1 MSKILMFSLVD
12 RIEQKA
18 KGVTYLYENEEY
30 KNKYLME
37 LYFEKLD
44 FDKIVCFGTPQSSW
58 DYLYKLL
65 YKKYYNNEPDLKNI
79 EILKEISEL
88 RGEDFV
94 EVLESFFFKDEIL
107 KDKIII
113 KYFEESLE
121 KKEMLDY
128 IYKLKEELTRAEK
141 IFVDLTGGQRDT
153 PILIV
158 QLLNLA
164 IRDKRTDDIEILY
177 AKLRKENYFEVIQL
191 NDFIEK
197 INYTHD
203 ISPFTKYGCPLKFK
217 KYFKDENLKKYLDE
231 LYIYS
236 QYNLAQNLV
245 SHIDKFKTMKVD
257 YPAYIQQKIIETKI
271 KKWKNIIPQELDR
284 DILKNYQLELSNE
297 PLAIISKVAKLE
309 EENKDIRIEDKEF
322 KEIKDLRNSIIHPYN
337 KKNINYNNLERI
349 LEREFKRE
357 KEKNPEILIVN
368 VGDASKYKKVS
379 FEEIGLETHFSF
391 KAILKNS
398 KFERIF
404 FVGSYSNVWNN
415 FIDKWIEED
424 NLDTKRKNNIEIE
437 NNSEEKFEK
446 ILNEELENIGK
457 KLEEKTKIKYKF
469 EAIILNNSFTLEDRN
484 RYFEKLLRKLINGT
498 RKYSI
503 TYDLTSS
510 FRDVS
515 YINYINLHCLELLDM
530 LKIKKLLYISVDNTN
545 NTAKIN
551 DMDKIISVMSLLKSI
566 DEFILYNK
574 FSDSID
580 VNENLKSLMRK
591 ISRMYNFNQVTSLSS
606 IKGEIDNFK
615 NTENRLEEEILE
627 HIKKTYTYNVSDKYE
642 KAKIMV
648 RNQLKFNNLAQA
660 LYLTWDMVLN
670 GLIKDDEDKIEQSK
684 KTCFLKEANKY
695 NHRELYDFYQRYKS
709 LSAIRA
715 EISHINLNKVLENLE
730 EISKKIEDCLTE
742 LDILIKN
749 KERYSKTFHEKF
761 LKNKGVENLC

>member
-30 KNKYLME
+30 KNKYLLE

-65 YKKYYNNEPDLKNI
+65 YKKYYNNEPDLKSI

-236 QYNLAQNLV
+236 QYNLTKNLV

-337 KKNINYNNLERI
+337 KKNISYKDLEKI
-349 LEREFKRE
+349 LEKEFKKD
-357 KEKNPEILIVN
+357 KEKLPEILIVN

-457 KLEEKTKIKYKF
+457 KLEEKTKVKYKF

-484 RYFEKLLRKLINGT
+484 RYFEKLLGKLINGT

-545 NTAKIN
+545 NSAKIN

-580 VNENLKSLMRK
+580 INEYLKSLMRK
-591 ISRMYNFNQVTSLSS
+591 VSRMYNFNQVSSLGS

-648 RNQLKFNNLAQA
+648 KNQLAFNNLAQA

-670 GLIKDDEDKIEQSK
+670 GLIKDDDDKIDQSK
-684 KTCFLKEANKY
+684 KTDFLKQADKY
-695 NHRELYDFYQRYKS
+695 DCKELYDFYQKYKS

-715 EISHINLNKVLENLE
+715 EISHINLNEVLENLE
-730 EISKKIEDCLTE
+730 EISKKIENCLTE
-742 LDILIKN
+742 LDVLIKN
-749 KERYSKTFHEKF
+749 KDKYTKIFHKKF
-761 LKNKGVENLC
+761 Y

>member
-30 KNKYLME
+30 KNKYLLE

-65 YKKYYNNEPDLKNI
+65 YKKYYNNEPDLKSI

-217 KYFKDENLKKYLDE
+217 KYFKDEKLKKYLDD

-257 YPAYIQQKIIETKI
+257 YSAYIQQKIIETKI
-271 KKWKNIIPQELDR
+271 KKWENIIPQELDR

-297 PLAIISKVAKLE
+297 ALAIISKVAKLE

-337 KKNINYNNLERI
+337 KKNISYKDLEKI
-349 LEREFKRE
+349 LEKEFKKD
-357 KEKNPEILIVN
+357 KEKLPEILIVN

-379 FEEIGLETHFSF
+379 FEEIKLETYFSF

-415 FIDKWIEED
+415 FIDKWIEEED
-424 NLDTKRKNNIEIE
+424 LDIKRKNNIEIE
-437 NNSEEKFEK
+437 NNSEENFEK
-446 ILNEELENIGK
+446 ILNEELKNIGK
-457 KLEEKTKIKYKF
+457 KIEEKTKVKYKF

-484 RYFEKLLRKLINGT
+484 RYFEKLLGKLINGT

-545 NTAKIN
+545 NSAKIN

-580 VNENLKSLMRK
+580 INEYLKSLMRK
-591 ISRMYNFNQVTSLSS
+591 VSRMYNFNQVSSLGS

-648 RNQLKFNNLAQA
+648 KNQLAFNNLAQA

-670 GLIKDDEDKIEQSK
+670 GLIKDDDDKIDQSK
-684 KTCFLKEANKY
+684 KTDFLKQADKY
-695 NHRELYDFYQRYKS
+695 DCKELYDFYQKYKS

-715 EISHINLNKVLENLE
+715 EISHINLNEVLENLE
-730 EISKKIEDCLTE
+730 EISKKIENCLTE
-742 LDILIKN
+742 LDVLIKN
-749 KERYSKTFHEKF
+749 KDKYTKIFHKKF
-761 LKNKGVENLC
+761 Y

>member
-30 KNKYLME
+30 KNKYLLE

-65 YKKYYNNEPDLKNI
+65 YKKYYNNEPDLKSI

-236 QYNLAQNLV
+236 QYNLTKNLV

-337 KKNINYNNLERI
+337 KKNISYKDLEMI
-349 LEREFKRE
+349 LEKEFKKD
-357 KEKNPEILIVN
+357 KEKLPEILIVN

-457 KLEEKTKIKYKF
+457 KLEEKTKVKYKF

-484 RYFEKLLRKLINGT
+484 RYFEKLLGKLINGT

-545 NTAKIN
+545 NSAKIN

-580 VNENLKSLMRK
+580 INEYLKSLMRK
-591 ISRMYNFNQVTSLSS
+591 VSRMYNFNQVSSLGS

-648 RNQLKFNNLAQA
+648 KNQLAFNNLAQA

-670 GLIKDDEDKIEQSK
+670 GLIKDDDDKIDQSK
-684 KTCFLKEANKY
+684 KTDFLKQADKY
-695 NHRELYDFYQRYKS
+695 DCKELYDFYQKYKS

-715 EISHINLNKVLENLE
+715 EISHINLNEVLENLE
-730 EISKKIEDCLTE
+730 EISKKIENCLTE
-742 LDILIKN
+742 LDVLIKN
-749 KERYSKTFHEKF
+749 KDKYTKIFHKKF
-761 LKNKGVENLC
+761 Y